1 MNRDAQPANSM
12 TELPKET
19 RQFLASLSKDD
30 VATLQAGM
38 PIIRA
43 VMGFGKVTKWLVIS
57 LLGLLAG
64 VVLLGESVI
73 KILAWLKPPPMP

>member
-1 MNRDAQPANSM
+1 MNPDVQPADRM
-12 TELPKET
+12 AELPEPT

-30 VATLQAGM
+30 VATLTAGL

-43 VMGFGKVTKWLVIS
+43 VMGFGRVTKWIVIS

-73 KILAWLKPPPMP
+73 KILAWFKPPPP